1 MIRATGVLLAFH
13 PQVPQLSV
21 ALLVL
26 SSNPSPVPDTRQPT
40 LQVPSP
46 DLVTLCPF
54 FSEDLEPETPP
65 SPQMPLAVQWSL
77 RETLAHLPVS
87 TGGDVR

>member
-1 MIRATGVLLAFH
+1 MAFPGDQLEALWPAQLWLGVAS
-13 PQVPQLSV
+13 VP
-21 ALLVL
+21 
-26 SSNPSPVPDTRQPT
+26 